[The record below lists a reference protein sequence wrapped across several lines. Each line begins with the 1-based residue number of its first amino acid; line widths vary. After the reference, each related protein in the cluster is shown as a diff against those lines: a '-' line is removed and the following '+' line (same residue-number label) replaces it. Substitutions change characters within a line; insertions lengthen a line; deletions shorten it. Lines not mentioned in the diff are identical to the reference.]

1 MTGNTPVKSSDDRR
15 MTSRSNIQEQFGSI
29 DIYLFDQLL
38 KGRIT
43 SDMRV
48 LDAGCG
54 GGRNLI
60 YFFRSGFNVSGVD
73 QSSEAIT
80 EIRSLAAQLAPH
92 LPPDNFRVEAIEQMS
107 LGDETFDVV
116 VSSAV
121 LHFAR
126 DEAHWRAMVQEMWR
140 VLKPG
145 GFFFARLAS
154 TIGMEDKVK
163 PIEGRRYRLPDGSDR
178 FLVDERM
185 LLATAKDLGGEW
197 LEPLKTVVVQ
207 NLRSMSNW
215 VLRKA

>member
-1 MTGNTPVKSSDDRR
+1 MGNTPVKSSDDRR
-15 MTSRSNIQEQFGSI
+15 MTSRSDLQEQFGSI

-43 SDMRV
+43 PEMRV

-60 YFFRSGFNVSGVD
+60 YFFRSGFNTSSVD
-73 QSSEAIT
+73 QSSEAIA

-92 LPPDNFRVEAIEQMS
+92 LPPDNFRVEAIDQMS
-107 LGDETFDVV
+107 FGDESFDVV

-145 GFFFARLAS
+145 GIFFARLAS
-154 TIGMEDKVK
+154 TIGMEDK
-163 PIEGRRYRLPDGSDR
+163 IRQIAGRRYHLPDGSDR

-185 LLATAKDLGGEW
+185 LLATTKDLGGEW